1 MNNPLSYRPLLL
13 LGFTLILFLCPLSS
27 NVKAQNGLFVSYE
40 VQVERSGDTIYLT
53 PMLPPAY
60 CYPPFKFKNKRA
72 EKFYWKTVRNVKKVL
87 PYARI
92 VSKVLNK
99 ANEDMKNMDDRQKD
113 IYLKALEREVKRKY
127 EPIVRKMTYSQGKI
141 LIKLIDRETN
151 ITSYELIALYRG
163 KFSAM
168 FWQGVARLFR
178 ANLKEEYD
186 GNDKDAII
194 ERIITLVEA
203 GQL

>member
-1 MNNPLSYRPLLL
+1 MKE
-13 LGFTLILFLCPLSS
+13 LFC
-27 NVKAQNGLFVSYE
+27 NKIIIGIIIIATAFAAETKAQAGLFVSYQ
-40 VQVERSGDTIYLT
+40 VQVERSGDTLYIA
-53 PMLPPAY
+53 PMLPPVY
-60 CYPPFKFKNKRA
+60 CYPPMRFKNKRA
-72 EKFYWKTVRNVKKVL
+72 EKFYWKTVRNVKKCL

-99 ANEDMKNMDDRQKD
+99 ANKDMEDMDEAQKEL
-113 IYLKALEREVKRKY
+113 YLKSLEKEVKRKY

-151 ITSYELIALYRG
+151 ITSFELIRLYRG
-163 KFSAM
+163 DLAAY
-168 FWQGVARLFR
+168 FWQGVAKLFN

-186 GNDKDAII
+186 GKDKDKII

>member
-1 MNNPLSYRPLLL
+1 MKE
-13 LGFTLILFLCPLSS
+13 LFC
-27 NVKAQNGLFVSYE
+27 NKIIIGIIIIATAFAAETNAQAGLFVSYQ
-40 VQVERSGDTIYLT
+40 VQVERNGDTLYIA
-53 PMLPPAY
+53 PMLPPVY
-60 CYPPFKFKNKRA
+60 CYPPMRFKNKRA
-72 EKFYWKTVRNVKKVL
+72 EKFYWKTVRNVKKCL

-99 ANEDMKNMDDRQKD
+99 ANKDMEDMDEAQKEL
-113 IYLKALEREVKRKY
+113 YLKSLEKEVKRKY

-151 ITSYELIALYRG
+151 ITSFELIRLYRG
-163 KFSAM
+163 DLAAY
-168 FWQGVARLFR
+168 FWQGVAKLFN

-186 GNDKDAII
+186 GKDKDKII

>member
-1 MNNPLSYRPLLL
+1 MKEFFCNKIII
-13 LGFTLILFLCPLSS
+13 GIIIIATAFAAET
-27 NVKAQNGLFVSYE
+27 KAQAGLFVSYQ
-40 VQVERSGDTIYLT
+40 VQVERNGDTLYIA
-53 PMLPPAY
+53 PMLPPVY
-60 CYPPFKFKNKRA
+60 CYPPMRFKNKRA
-72 EKFYWKTVRNVKKVL
+72 EKFYWKTVRNVKKCL

-99 ANEDMKNMDDRQKD
+99 ANEDMEGMDEAQKEL
-113 IYLKALEREVKRKY
+113 YLKSLEKEVKRKY

-151 ITSYELIALYRG
+151 ITSFELIRLYRG
-163 KFSAM
+163 DLAAY
-168 FWQGVARLFR
+168 FWQGVAKLFN

-186 GNDKDAII
+186 GKDKDKII

>member
-1 MNNPLSYRPLLL
+1 MKE
-13 LGFTLILFLCPLSS
+13 LFCHKIIIGIIIIATAFAAET
-27 NVKAQNGLFVSYE
+27 KAQAGLFVSYQ
-40 VQVERSGDTIYLT
+40 VQVERSGDTLYIA
-53 PMLPPAY
+53 PMLPPVY
-60 CYPPFKFKNKRA
+60 CYPPMRFKNKRA
-72 EKFYWKTVRNVKKVL
+72 EKFYWKTVRNVKKCL

-99 ANEDMKNMDDRQKD
+99 ANEDMEDMDEAQKEL
-113 IYLKALEREVKRKY
+113 YLKSLEKEVKRKY

-151 ITSYELIALYRG
+151 ITSFELIRLYRG
-163 KFSAM
+163 DLAAY
-168 FWQGVARLFR
+168 FWQGVAKLFN

-186 GNDKDAII
+186 GKDKDKII

>member
-1 MNNPLSYRPLLL
+1 MKEFFCNKIII
-13 LGFTLILFLCPLSS
+13 GIIIATAFAIEA
-27 NVKAQNGLFVSYE
+27 KAQAGLFVSYQL
-40 VQVERSGDTIYLT
+40 QVERNGDTLYIA

-60 CYPPFKFKNKRA
+60 CYPPMRFKNKKA
-72 EKFYWKTVRNVKKVL
+72 EKFYWKTVRNVKKCL

-99 ANEDMKNMDDRQKD
+99 ANEDMADMDEKQKE
-113 IYLKALEREVKRKY
+113 IYLKSLEKEVKRKY
-127 EPIVRKMTYSQGKI
+127 EPIVRHMTYSQGKI

-151 ITSYELIALYRG
+151 LTSYELIKLYRG
-163 KFSAM
+163 DLAAF
-168 FWQGVARLFR
+168 FWQGVAKLFN
-178 ANLKEEYD
+178 ADLKEEYD
-186 GNDKDAII
+186 GKDKDKII

>member
-1 MNNPLSYRPLLL
+1 MKEFFCNKIII
-13 LGFTLILFLCPLSS
+13 GIIIVATAFAAET
-27 NVKAQNGLFVSYE
+27 KAQAGLFVSYQ
-40 VQVERSGDTIYLT
+40 VQVERNGDTLYIA
-53 PMLPPAY
+53 PMLPPVY
-60 CYPPFKFKNKRA
+60 CYPPMRFKNKRA
-72 EKFYWKTVRNVKKVL
+72 EKFYWKTVRNVKKCL

-99 ANEDMKNMDDRQKD
+99 ANEDMEDMDEAQKEL
-113 IYLKALEREVKRKY
+113 YLKSLEKEVKRKY

-151 ITSYELIALYRG
+151 ITSFELIRLYRG
-163 KFSAM
+163 DLAAY
-168 FWQGVARLFR
+168 FWQGVAKLFN

-186 GNDKDAII
+186 GKDKDKII

>member
-1 MNNPLSYRPLLL
+1 MKEYFCNTIII
-13 LGFTLILFLCPLSS
+13 GIIIIATAFAAET
-27 NVKAQNGLFVSYE
+27 KAQAGLFVSYQ
-40 VQVERSGDTIYLT
+40 VQVERNGDTLYIA
-53 PMLPPAY
+53 PMLPPVY
-60 CYPPFKFKNKRA
+60 CYPPMRFKNKKA
-72 EKFYWKTVRNVKKVL
+72 EKFYWKTVRNVKKCL

-99 ANEDMKNMDDRQKD
+99 ANEDMEGMDEKQKE
-113 IYLKALEREVKRKY
+113 IYLKSLEKEVKRKY

-151 ITSYELIALYRG
+151 ITSYELIRLYRG
-163 KFSAM
+163 DLAAF
-168 FWQGVARLFR
+168 FWQGVAKLFN

-186 GNDKDAII
+186 GKDKDKII

>member
-1 MNNPLSYRPLLL
+1 
-13 LGFTLILFLCPLSS
+13 
-27 NVKAQNGLFVSYE
+27 
-40 VQVERSGDTIYLT
+40 
-53 PMLPPAY
+53 MLPPVY
-60 CYPPFKFKNKRA
+60 CYPPMRFKNKRA
-72 EKFYWKTVRNVKKVL
+72 KKFYWKTVRNVKKCL

-99 ANEDMKNMDDRQKD
+99 ANEDMEDMDEAQKEL
-113 IYLKALEREVKRKY
+113 YLKSLEKEVKRKY

-151 ITSYELIALYRG
+151 ITSFELIRLYRG
-163 KFSAM
+163 DLAAY
-168 FWQGVARLFR
+168 FWQGVAKLFN

-186 GNDKDAII
+186 GKDKDKII

>member
-1 MNNPLSYRPLLL
+1 MKEFFCNKIII
-13 LGFTLILFLCPLSS
+13 GIIIIATAFAAET
-27 NVKAQNGLFVSYE
+27 KAQAGLFVSYQ
-40 VQVERSGDTIYLT
+40 VQVERNGDTLYIA
-53 PMLPPAY
+53 PMLPPVY
-60 CYPPFKFKNKRA
+60 CYPPMRFKNKRA
-72 EKFYWKTVRNVKKVL
+72 EKFYWKTVRNVKKCL

-99 ANEDMKNMDDRQKD
+99 ANEDMEDMDEAQKEL
-113 IYLKALEREVKRKY
+113 YLKSLEKEVKRKY

-151 ITSYELIALYRG
+151 ITSFELIRLYRG
-163 KFSAM
+163 DLAAY
-168 FWQGVARLFR
+168 FWQGVAKLFN

-186 GNDKDAII
+186 GKDKDKII

>member
-1 MNNPLSYRPLLL
+1 MKEFFCNKIII
-13 LGFTLILFLCPLSS
+13 GIIIIATAFAAET
-27 NVKAQNGLFVSYE
+27 KAQAGLFVSYQ
-40 VQVERSGDTIYLT
+40 VQVERSGDTLHIA
-53 PMLPPAY
+53 PMLPPVY
-60 CYPPFKFKNKRA
+60 CYPPMRFKNKRA
-72 EKFYWKTVRNVKKVL
+72 EKFYWKTVRNVKKCL

-99 ANEDMKNMDDRQKD
+99 ANEDMEDMDEAQKEL
-113 IYLKALEREVKRKY
+113 YLKSLEKEVKRKY

-151 ITSYELIALYRG
+151 ITSFELIRLYRG
-163 KFSAM
+163 DLAAY
-168 FWQGVARLFR
+168 FWQGVAKLFN

-186 GNDKDAII
+186 GKDKDKII

>member
-1 MNNPLSYRPLLL
+1 MKE
-13 LGFTLILFLCPLSS
+13 LFC
-27 NVKAQNGLFVSYE
+27 NKIIIGIIIIATAFAAETKAQAGLFVSYQ
-40 VQVERSGDTIYLT
+40 VQVERNGDTLYIA
-53 PMLPPAY
+53 PMLPPVY
-60 CYPPFKFKNKRA
+60 CYPPMRFKNKRA
-72 EKFYWKTVRNVKKVL
+72 EKFYWKTVRNVKKCL

-99 ANEDMKNMDDRQKD
+99 ANEDMEGMDEAQKEL
-113 IYLKALEREVKRKY
+113 YLKSLEKEVKRKY

-151 ITSYELIALYRG
+151 ITSFELIRLYRG
-163 KFSAM
+163 DLAAY
-168 FWQGVARLFR
+168 FWQGVAKLFN

-186 GNDKDAII
+186 GKDKDKII

>member
-1 MNNPLSYRPLLL
+1 MKE
-13 LGFTLILFLCPLSS
+13 LFC
-27 NVKAQNGLFVSYE
+27 NKIIIGIIIIATAFAAETKAQAGLFVSYQ
-40 VQVERSGDTIYLT
+40 VQVERNGDTLYIA
-53 PMLPPAY
+53 PMLPPVY
-60 CYPPFKFKNKRA
+60 CYPPMRFKNKRA
-72 EKFYWKTVRNVKKVL
+72 EKFYWKTVRNVKKCL

-99 ANEDMKNMDDRQKD
+99 ANEDMEDMDEAQKEL
-113 IYLKALEREVKRKY
+113 YLKSLEKEVKRKY

-151 ITSYELIALYRG
+151 ITSFELIRLYRG
-163 KFSAM
+163 DLAAY
-168 FWQGVARLFR
+168 FWQGVAKLFN

-186 GNDKDAII
+186 GKDKDKII

>member
-1 MNNPLSYRPLLL
+1 MKEFFCNKIII
-13 LGFTLILFLCPLSS
+13 GIIIIATAFAAET
-27 NVKAQNGLFVSYE
+27 KAQAGLFVSYQ
-40 VQVERSGDTIYLT
+40 VQVERNGDTLYIA
-53 PMLPPAY
+53 PMLPPVY
-60 CYPPFKFKNKRA
+60 CYPPMRFKNKKA
-72 EKFYWKTVRNVKKVL
+72 EKFYWKTVRNVKKCL

-99 ANEDMKNMDDRQKD
+99 ANEDMEGMDEKQKE
-113 IYLKALEREVKRKY
+113 IYLKSLEKEVKRKY
-127 EPIVRKMTYSQGKI
+127 EPIVRHMTYSQGKI

-151 ITSYELIALYRG
+151 ITSFELIRLYRG
-163 KFSAM
+163 DLAAY
-168 FWQGVARLFR
+168 FWQGVAKLFN

-186 GNDKDAII
+186 GKDKDKII

>member
-1 MNNPLSYRPLLL
+1 MKE
-13 LGFTLILFLCPLSS
+13 LFC
-27 NVKAQNGLFVSYE
+27 NKIIIGIIIIATAFAAETKAQAGLFVSYQ
-40 VQVERSGDTIYLT
+40 VQVERNGDTLYIA
-53 PMLPPAY
+53 PMLPPVY
-60 CYPPFKFKNKRA
+60 CYPPMRFKNKRA
-72 EKFYWKTVRNVKKVL
+72 EKFYWKTVRNVKKCL

-99 ANEDMKNMDDRQKD
+99 ANKDMEDMDEAQKEL
-113 IYLKALEREVKRKY
+113 YLKSLEKEVKRKY

-151 ITSYELIALYRG
+151 IASFELIRLYRG
-163 KFSAM
+163 DLAAY
-168 FWQGVARLFR
+168 FWQGVAKLFN

-186 GNDKDAII
+186 GKDKDKII

>member
-1 MNNPLSYRPLLL
+1 MAKVTSHTFIVLLL
-13 LGFTLILFLCPLSS
+13 LASVLLTTDNAS
-27 NVKAQNGLFVSYE
+27 AQVGLFTSYE
-40 VQVERSGDTIYLT
+40 VQVERSGDTIYIA

-60 CYPPFKFKNKRA
+60 CYPPLRFKNKRA
-72 EKFYWKTVRNVKKVL
+72 EKFYWKTVRNVKKCL
-87 PYARI
+87 PYARV

-99 ANEDMKNMDDRQKD
+99 ANEDMQNMNEQQKK
-113 IYLKALEREVKRKY
+113 IYLDALEKAVKKKY
-127 EPIVRKMTYSQGKI
+127 EPVLRHMTFSQGKI

-151 ITSYELIALYRG
+151 ITSFELIRLYRG
-163 KFSAM
+163 NLSAY
-168 FWQGVARLFR
+168 FWQGVAKLFR

-186 GNDKDAII
+186 GKDKDKII

>member
-1 MNNPLSYRPLLL
+1 MKEFFCNKIII
-13 LGFTLILFLCPLSS
+13 GIIIIATAFAAET
-27 NVKAQNGLFVSYE
+27 KAQAGLFVSYQ
-40 VQVERSGDTIYLT
+40 VQVERNGDTLYIA
-53 PMLPPAY
+53 PMLPPVY
-60 CYPPFKFKNKRA
+60 CYPPMRFKNKKA
-72 EKFYWKTVRNVKKVL
+72 EKFYWKTVRNVKKCL

-99 ANEDMKNMDDRQKD
+99 ANEDMEGMDEKQKE
-113 IYLKALEREVKRKY
+113 IYLKSLEKEVKRKY

-151 ITSYELIALYRG
+151 ITSYELIRLYRG
-163 KFSAM
+163 DLAAF
-168 FWQGVARLFR
+168 FWQGVAKLFN

-186 GNDKDAII
+186 GKDKDKII